1 MNYGLTYVQAR
12 TLAFQYATLLKKCP
26 EIWTDNKQAGTE
38 WMKSFMKRH
47 TNLSLRKPENTS
59 LSRSTSFNK
68 HNIEEFQTNYQ
79 RALGKFNF
87 TPDGILN
94 LDETGLTTVV
104 QAPNVIAQKGQ
115 KQVGQCV
122 SAERGQ
128 LITMCAIV
136 NAVGNTIPPV
146 FIFPRARYHESML
159 TGAPAGSVGYVNSPT
174 SGWMTGVLFIK
185 VLEHIQ
191 KQTRC
196 TKNDMILLLMDNHE
210 SHCTIEAINFCREH
224 GIVLVTFPPHCTHR
238 LQPLDVAILG
248 PFKHKLSVA
257 QNDWLLNNPAKTIRI
272 HDLPGIANTAYIAAF
287 TPKNIVSGFAKPGIY
302 PFSRNA
308 FTDEDFE
315 CAEVTNRKLEV
326 AVEPNI
332 NTEAR
337 EAPQD
342 FDPSSANNESDV
354 QYSNKNN
361 RDISKENVASP
372 EIARP
377 FPKAGPRQNTKRGRK
392 KGKSRIL
399 TETPDKNELETAYKE
414 RQKRLKKSEIHSFNK
429 RLKLDKSTKRAI
441 KAKKPKE
448 SSSDSDESCSYSV
461 NDDTDLDFI
470 FADDSSIE
478 EVDAEHEDEA
488 CIDLSYDHLN
498 PGDYILVECSNKI
511 KTIIKC

>member
-1 MNYGLTYVQAR
+1 
-12 TLAFQYATLLKKCP
+12 
-26 EIWTDNKQAGTE
+26 
-38 WMKSFMKRH
+38 
-47 TNLSLRKPENTS
+47 
-59 LSRSTSFNK
+59 
-68 HNIEEFQTNYQ
+68 
-79 RALGKFNF
+79 
-87 TPDGILN
+87 
-94 LDETGLTTVV
+94 
-104 QAPNVIAQKGQ
+104 
-115 KQVGQCV
+115 
-122 SAERGQ
+122 
-128 LITMCAIV
+128 
-136 NAVGNTIPPV
+136 
-146 FIFPRARYHESML
+146 
-159 TGAPAGSVGYVNSPT
+159 
-174 SGWMTGVLFIK
+174 
-185 VLEHIQ
+185 
-191 KQTRC
+191 
-196 TKNDMILLLMDNHE
+196 MILLLMDNHE
-210 SHCTIEAINFCREH
+210 SHCTIEAINFCQEH

-238 LQPLDVAILG
+238 LQPLDVAVLG

-257 QNDWLLNNPAKTIRI
+257 QNDWLLNNPSKTIRI

-287 TPKNIVSGFAKPGIY
+287 TPKNIVSG
-302 PFSRNA
+302 
-308 FTDEDFE
+308 
-315 CAEVTNRKLEV
+315 KLEV

-392 KGKSRIL
+392 KRKSRIL

-461 NDDTDLDFI
+461 NDDTDLDFN
-470 FADDSSIE
+470 FADDSFIE
-478 EVDAEHEDEA
+478 EVDAEYEDEA
-488 CIDLSYDHLN
+488 CIDLSYDHLSRRL
-498 PGDYILVECSNKI
+498 YIGGMFK
-511 KTIIKC
+511 